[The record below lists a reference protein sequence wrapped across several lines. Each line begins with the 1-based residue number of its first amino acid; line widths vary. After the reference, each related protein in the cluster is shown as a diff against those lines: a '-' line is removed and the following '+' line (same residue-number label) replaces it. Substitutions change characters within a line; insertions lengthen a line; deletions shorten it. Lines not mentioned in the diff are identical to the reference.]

1 MARGS
6 TGGTPVPR
14 KHRRDARATGKHR
27 RDARATEAQAG
38 RPCHRYDWDLSGSSW
53 RLSGVEE
60 DD

>member
-1 MARGS
+1 MGIL
-6 TGGTPVPR
+6 TPSEPQAGR
-14 KHRRDARATGKHR
+14 PCHGEAQAGRPCHG
-27 RDARATEAQAG
+27 EAQAG